1 MLNPRRPHL
10 LAIVLIV
17 AIFSAACEVPDISEF
32 TKQSAEMTRG
42 IRTGVK
48 DTDSVIKT
56 ASERSDLFSDKVRG
70 QLRKDLKDYRSGM
83 KPTLESLDALDAYLE
98 SLNAL
103 AQANK
108 KSGENAKGAVDAV
121 TNLVTAV
128 SGLTFASS
136 AVNVATGLT
145 TLAEQFRTAKA
156 FKKRVNL
163 AALIVE
169 GGFNPKLDPDGNPV
183 VDDNG
188 EPIMVKA
195 CSAKVEDA
203 ITQQAGTIKKLVAA
217 AMDGLNDDQ
226 RKQLE
231 QLSRSQKR
239 NKLHEWGKINDAQRA
254 QIAAAETVINNAKCG
269 VIDLI
274 RFNVRDLK
282 EINLAVSGT
291 MLDNARDKNR
301 TVLGFYQSLDATDR
315 RIQRELRTILD
326 YKILVSSISELE
338 ATGASASSITKS
350 KILLKDHAVGL
361 FVDDAQLKND
371 IATALTACGAGC
383 GRMQEFFDFDLC
395 DTDVCKN
402 NFIGV
407 LTGITKPQFDRSNG
421 EIDRVLES
429 RAASL
434 YEQNTKYIEE
444 LKRITPAHSAVI
456 GELKAMA
463 QKQDQLDQLLDTS
476 VSALDAWA
484 KSHAN
489 LRVAVNTKKPLSV
502 SQLASK
508 VREIWSIISPTQE
521 QSGNQE

>member
-10 LAIVLIV
+10 IAIVLIV

-70 QLRKDLKDYRSGM
+70 QLRQNLKDYRSGM

-108 KSGENAKGAVDAV
+108 KSGENAKGVVDAV
-121 TNLVTAV
+121 TNLVTSV

-136 AVNVATGLT
+136 AVNVATGLI

-183 VDDNG
+183 LDDNG
-188 EPIMVKA
+188 DPIMVKA
-195 CSAKVEDA
+195 CTAKVEDA
-203 ITQQAGTIKKLVAA
+203 ITLQAGTVKKLVAA
-217 AMDGLNDDQ
+217 AMESLTADQ
-226 RKQLE
+226 RTQLE
-231 QLSRSQKR
+231 QLPRSLRR
-239 NKLHEWGKINDAQRA
+239 NKLHEWGKINDGERV
-254 QIAAAETVINNAKCG
+254 QIASAETVINNAKCG

-274 RFNVRDLK
+274 RFNVKDLK
-282 EINLAVSGT
+282 EINSAVSGT
-291 MLDNARDKNR
+291 MLTNAREKNR
-301 TVLGFYQSLDATDR
+301 TVLGFYEALESTDR
-315 RIQRELRTILD
+315 KIQRELRTILD
-326 YKILVSSISELE
+326 YKILVSSIKELE
-338 ATGASASSITKS
+338 ATDATATDVVDA
-350 KILLKDHAVGL
+350 KILLKQHADAL
-361 FVDDAQLKND
+361 FQDDAQLKND
-371 IATALTACGAGC
+371 ITAALTACGAGC
-383 GRMQEFFDFDLC
+383 GRMQEFVDFVLC

-402 NFIGV
+402 NFIRV
-407 LTGITKPQFDRSNG
+407 ITGMTKPQFDRSNG
-421 EIDRVLES
+421 EIDRVLEA

-444 LKRITPAHSAVI
+444 LKRITPAHSVVI

-484 KSHAN
+484 KSHVN

-502 SQLASK
+502 AQLASK
-508 VREIWSIISPTQE
+508 VREIWSIISPT
-521 QSGNQE
+521 